1 MKRRHA
7 AVGGSGDDIKIISKE
22 ARNVLWEMW
31 AAGQQTSFKPG
42 TFIGGS
48 VGAGTLSV
56 KPRGV
61 GFAHLAKVMPMMIGL
76 AITGCTMVGP
86 DFTTPPAPVESAW
99 IEADHPQVNRQSF
112 DPTWWKALNDPT
124 LNRLI
129 NLAYGQNLSLHAAA
143 VRVLEARA
151 RLGAAIGN
159 LYPQQQ
165 QLQGGLTSVDKSR
178 RNAQL
183 NRFNNNSFWLGQAGI
198 SADWE
203 IDFWGKI
210 RRAIESSEAGLTA
223 SVADYDNVLVTLLAD
238 VASTYVS
245 IRTFEARLRVV
256 RANVEIQKSSLAIA
270 QARFREGQSSQRD
283 VEQAKS
289 ELAETQAQAPQ
300 LEIGLQQA
308 RNALSVLLG
317 LPPAALGDLL
327 DPRGPIPQAP
337 LKVAVG
343 IPAEL
348 LRRRPDV
355 RAAEQHAAAESAKI
369 GMTKAELYPAFSLSG
384 TFGFLSSAG
393 GGFDVSDLTQW
404 SSRSLSFG
412 PAFRWNIFN
421 YGQITNQ
428 VRAQDAVFQ
437 QAVLGY
443 QQQVLQAQ
451 REVEDALVAFL
462 RAQEAVDSLTRAVAA
477 ARRSVELATIQYREG
492 QTDYTT
498 VLTAQQA
505 LLRQQDQLAVARGDV
520 PQGLIAMYR
529 ALGGGWQIREG
540 RPLVPAK
547 IKAEMA
553 ERTDWGGLLD
563 FNDSAL
569 QPAAAGVLPPPWPE
583 L

>member
-1 MKRRHA
+1 MH
-7 AVGGSGDDIKIISKE
+7 
-22 ARNVLWEMW
+22 
-31 AAGQQTSFKPG
+31 
-42 TFIGGS
+42 
-48 VGAGTLSV
+48 
-56 KPRGV
+56 
-61 GFAHLAKVMPMMIGL
+61 
-76 AITGCTMVGP
+76 ITY
-86 DFTTPPAPVESAW
+86 
-99 IEADHPQVNRQSF
+99 R
-112 DPTWWKALNDPT
+112 
-124 LNRLI
+124 
-129 NLAYGQNLSLHAAA
+129 QNLSLHAAA

-151 RLGAAIGN
+151 RLGSAIDN

-165 QLQGGLTSVDKSR
+165 QLQGGLNYGDKSR
-178 RNAQL
+178 RNPLL

-223 SVADYDNVLVTLLAD
+223 SVADYNNVLVTLLAD
-238 VASTYVS
+238 VASTYVN
-245 IRTFEARLRVV
+245 IRTFEERLRVV
-256 RANVEIQKSSLAIA
+256 RANLEIQKSSLAIA
-270 QARFREGQSSQRD
+270 HARSTEGQSSQRD

-300 LEIGLQQA
+300 PEIGLQQSH
-308 RNALSVLLG
+308 NALSVLLG

-327 DPRGPIPQAP
+327 DPHAPIPRAP

-343 IPAEL
+343 IPAQL

-355 RAAEQHAAAESAKI
+355 RAAEQQAAAESAKI
-369 GMTKAELYPAFSLSG
+369 GMTKAELFPAFSLSG
-384 TFGFLSSAG
+384 TFGFLSSDNGAFSVG
-393 GGFDVSDLTQW
+393 DLAQW
-404 SSRSLSFG
+404 SSRSLSVG
-412 PAFRWNIFN
+412 PAFRWNILN

-437 QAVLGY
+437 QAVLAY

-462 RAQEAVDSLTRAVAA
+462 RAQEAVDSLSRAVAA

-505 LLRQQDQLAVARGDV
+505 LVRQQNQLAVARGDV
-520 PQGLIAMYR
+520 PQGLIGIYR

-540 RPLVPAK
+540 RPLVPAQ

-563 FNDSAL
+563 FDDGAL
-569 QPAAAGVLPPPWPE
+569 QPPATGLLPPPWPE